1 MTFRFAYS
9 SFINFQFKMYEKM
22 QVQAAE
28 QYTAPGMYVST
39 VYENDCFAAAY
50 SFFAGIRK
58 GA

>member
-1 MTFRFAYS
+1 
-9 SFINFQFKMYEKM
+9 MYEKM